1 MKRKQEIFPSLPWH
15 DIIKFTDYFRNYSNV
30 TFYKICETKRQWKNI
45 PSPQAP
51 WHGIIKCNNKWVFE
65 MKTIRNISPIIVSEV
80 ANTNIAKQCLECLKQ
95 KKQKIDINW
104 NMRLIK
110 IITLCK
116 LHADWINFPGVMD
129 LNPFTPKIS
138 LVIPLT
144 VCHTILMMLVD
155 IGLSNTSPNWYISS
169 FSSPVCLILFW
180 YCKEKFCLG
189 HSWVLKG

>member
-1 MKRKQEIFPSLPWH
+1 M
-15 DIIKFTDYFRNYSNV
+15 

-65 MKTIRNISPIIVSEV
+65 MKTIRNISPILVSEV

-110 IITLCK
+110 IITLYK
-116 LHADWINFPGVMD
+116 LHADWRNFPGVMD
-129 LNPFTPKIS
+129 LNPIHSQDIIS
-138 LVIPLT
+138 NSLDCVPYNFY
-144 VCHTILMMLVD
+144 D
-155 IGLSNTSPNWYISS
+155 ASWYWI
-169 FSSPVCLILFW
+169 V
-180 YCKEKFCLG
+180 
-189 HSWVLKG
+189 